1 MKKTVSLLII
11 TILLINPVFSQSS
24 FNTETTT
31 TTAITIINQYPDYPA
46 TPGDVYDIYL
56 LTSVNQSKQI
66 AGFVDT
72 NYDIDLSFIGK
83 VNVKGQ
89 TYTDVQE
96 TLKKKLT
103 NAYPGSIVS
112 VVMRAP
118 GKFKVTLLGEVNNA
132 EIVDTMGL
140 KTLAEV
146 IKDKTTPYASFREI
160 EIKAEDGSIK
170 NYDLYKFIRYADK
183 NNNPF
188 LRPNDV
194 INIKQYSRRVKID
207 GQVKRPGI
215 YELIETD
222 TLYDVI
228 YEYGNGLTKNAE
240 PKEIEIKKFTN
251 ESDEYEDSTLYING
265 QNQDLKSIAI
275 NDGDIITI
283 KDKMNYMSKVII
295 QGAISPEGQPGSS
308 AGNNVSNKI
317 IVPITSGSKIST
329 VLKDMKGTFNLTS
342 DLEMAMVLRDGI
354 KQPINIKSIME
365 ELGHADDIKLED
377 KDIIIIP
384 FRQLKVFVAGSVNR
398 GGAVPFI
405 ENRTAL
411 YYIGLGGGFKRDEN
425 LFRTYTVRNVYG
437 EKVKKNAIISP
448 EDVIWVNRD
457 HPISYLQEY
466 AGYATAIVVSFFA
479 IKGLY
484 DLTEAI
490 ANRSNVDSLEPTD

>member
-1 MKKTVSLLII
+1 MKQSIALIYLLFISI
-11 TILLINPVFSQSS
+11 HIFPQSS

-56 LTSVNQSKQI
+56 LTSVNESKQI

-89 TYTDVQE
+89 TYTKVQE
-96 TLKKKLT
+96 TIKKKLT

-118 GKFKVTLLGEVNNA
+118 GKFKVTLLGEVKNA

-146 IKDKTTPYASFREI
+146 IKDKTTPYASLRDI
-160 EIKAEDGSIK
+160 EIKSEDGEIK
-170 NYDLYKFIRYADK
+170 KYDLYKFIRYADK
-183 NNNPF
+183 SNNPF
-188 LRPNDV
+188 LRPNDI
-194 INIKQYSRRVKID
+194 INLKQHKRRIRVE
-207 GQVKRPGI
+207 GQVRRPGI
-215 YELIETD
+215 YELIDSD
-222 TLYDVI
+222 TLYDVL

-240 PKEIEIKKFTN
+240 LKEIEIKKFTN
-251 ESDEYEDSTLYING
+251 ESNEYEDSTLYING
-265 QNQDLKSIAI
+265 ENDNLKSVKVT
-275 NDGDIITI
+275 DGDIITI
-283 KDKMNYMSKVII
+283 KNKLKYMSKVTI
-295 QGAISPEGQPGSS
+295 QGAISPEGQPSSS
-308 AGNNVSNKI
+308 AGNNVSNKV
-317 IVPITSGSKIST
+317 IVPITSGSRIST
-329 VLKDMKGTFNLTS
+329 VIKDMTGTFNLTS
-342 DLEMAMVLRDGI
+342 DLEKAMVLRNGS
-354 KQPINIKSIME
+354 KQPVNIKSILE
-365 ELGHADDIKLED
+365 EVGHSDDIKLENN
-377 KDIIIIP
+377 DIIIIP

-405 ENRTAL
+405 ENRTAM
-411 YYIGLGGGFKRDEN
+411 YYIGLAGGFNRTEN
-425 LFRTYTVRNVYG
+425 FFRTYSIRNVYG
-437 EKVKKNAIISP
+437 EKVKKNSIISP

-466 AGYATAIVVSFFA
+466 AGYLTAIVVSA
-479 IKGLY
+479 LAVKGIY

-490 ANRSNVDSLEPTD
+490 KNMDGGAIDGLDSE